1 MLFML
6 ILATILLFGNTV
18 IASGLNGIQDNKE
31 IFLENGKIK
40 LSFNENGTLKAMG
53 KKLTGET
60 YHMHGDEFSI
70 ATENYRFYLSD
81 TWLRVKLKAA
91 FFKTFYNPNTGW
103 LGWWRSRDGE
113 LHDIYSDVPTSF
125 ATSYGLISK
134 EKGKEMLLQYW
145 NALEVTGFNRFDLGV
160 PICLGPVSGQEYR
173 TESQGY
179 NKFPNYLNGGCCVS
193 NTSYLLDALYTVE
206 MTQKADMILD
216 AMLKRQK
223 EGVFPNGG
231 GFQNGFV
238 DKPSS
243 GAEFFDWEGNPTGYE
258 GHLVYS
264 WGFLH
269 SMLRKEI
276 ALGVH
281 KRP

>member
-1 MLFML
+1 MEDRDIDNDGL
-6 ILATILLFGNTV
+6 IESRQSGNSGTGQVFRPDMAFDTYTSGNKNAYINTLAFRAFNNLADLEKQLGR
-18 IASGLNGIQDNKE
+18 NKQE
-31 IFLENGKIK
+31 KRYRQRAKKIK
-40 LSFNENGTLKAMG
+40 SCF
-53 KKLTGET
+53 
-60 YHMHGDEFSI
+60 F
-70 ATENYRFYLSD
+70 
-81 TWLRVKLKAA
+81 

-193 NTSYLLDALYTVE
+193 NTSYLLDALYTV
-206 MTQKADMILD
+206 QKADMILD

-276 ALGVH
+276 ALDVH